1 MMDVQV
7 DRHHHHHYWVLNK
20 TLALVGVM
28 IGMYLITWIQQMYLL
43 HYQQFIQL
51 FMIGKMLK
59 LIMFQIFVLGK
70 RTFSRM
76 QFTMCL

>member
-1 MMDVQV
+1 MMDLQV
-7 DRHHHHHYWVLNK
+7 DRHHHHHHYWVLNK

-28 IGMYLITWIQQMYLL
+28 IGMYLIMWIQQMYLL

-59 LIMFQIFVLGK
+59 LIMFQNFCSRKENIF
-70 RTFSRM
+70 
-76 QFTMCL
+76 